1 MVPSGLLR
9 VSGPWVGLATL
20 PLSVIFAPSCSMVT
34 EAGELLPSLP
44 GSGLGLSCCRPCSSV
59 RVQVSGK
66 TACRSTATIAGSI
79 TSWKL
84 RAAPEGGILSGLN
97 TSEAHGCSLVAAK
110 ASSGHEGLAGG
121 PWGSPGSWGPM
132 LPAQGTV
139 WRRGAPENSRVRVG
153 RCLQS
158 RPWLSV
164 PTAHKEPSTEGDL
177 ELRILGIT
185 PRPAKS
191 SQLGATGGRRP
202 CPLCSVQGNSG
213 VWPWPRGEG
222 LVVGGRNTDGMGGGE
237 GGREQYED
245 GAEPGSSPGALR
257 ATVEELVWRRRE
269 KGRGEK
275 RER

>member
-1 MVPSGLLR
+1 MLTVRSGHSVSNFLPKQTRAEREGLHAVSEEQPALRPAKGHAQQPCELAPAWPEVEILSVVLGVLVAMAHGSSGCSFPAWVAASVVPSGLPG

-20 PLSVIFAPSCSMVT
+20 PLSAIFAPSCSMVT

-44 GSGLGLSCCRPCSSV
+44 GSGLGLSCCRPRSSV

-132 LPAQGTV
+132 LPA
-139 WRRGAPENSRVRVG
+139 
-153 RCLQS
+153 
-158 RPWLSV
+158 
-164 PTAHKEPSTEGDL
+164 
-177 ELRILGIT
+177 
-185 PRPAKS
+185 
-191 SQLGATGGRRP
+191 
-202 CPLCSVQGNSG
+202 
-213 VWPWPRGEG
+213 
-222 LVVGGRNTDGMGGGE
+222 
-237 GGREQYED
+237 
-245 GAEPGSSPGALR
+245 
-257 ATVEELVWRRRE
+257 
-269 KGRGEK
+269 
-275 RER
+275 

>member
-1 MVPSGLLR
+1 MLGPQSPLPSADCQVRPQCLSIFCPSRHAQSGRLHAVSEERPTLRPANGHAQQPCELVPAWPEVEILSVVLGVPMAMAHGSSGCSFPSWVAASVVPSGLLG

-20 PLSVIFAPSCSMVT
+20 PLSVIFAPSCSVVT

-66 TACRSTATIAGSI
+66 MACRSTATTAGSV

-97 TSEAHGCSLVAAK
+97 TSEAHGCSHVAAK

-121 PWGSPGSWGPM
+121 PWGSPGSWRAV

-139 WRRGAPENSRVRVG
+139 WQRGAPESSLVMVG

-158 RPWLSV
+158 RP
-164 PTAHKEPSTEGDL
+164 
-177 ELRILGIT
+177 
-185 PRPAKS
+185 
-191 SQLGATGGRRP
+191 
-202 CPLCSVQGNSG
+202 
-213 VWPWPRGEG
+213 
-222 LVVGGRNTDGMGGGE
+222 
-237 GGREQYED
+237 
-245 GAEPGSSPGALR
+245 
-257 ATVEELVWRRRE
+257 
-269 KGRGEK
+269 
-275 RER
+275 